1 MAPNF
6 SQAIFLY
13 KILILE
19 LYLYLPIVNSQNI
32 LYMAYQAIINS
43 PLGKIHLEGTEKGV
57 SRISFRQ
64 EDTESESVTIPDC
77 LKECAAQLSDYFDG
91 TLREFDLKL
100 DFSDAPSFHQEVW
113 KMVRLIPYGRTRSYA
128 DIAEILNHNFAFRAV
143 GRANGMNPL
152 PIVIPCHR
160 VVGKDGNLTG
170 YAYGLEM
177 KRWLL
182 AHESPGMYMK
192 QGDLVEVLQA
202 H

>member
-1 MAPNF
+1 
-6 SQAIFLY
+6 
-13 KILILE
+13 
-19 LYLYLPIVNSQNI
+19 
-32 LYMAYQAIINS
+32 MAYQAIIDS
-43 PLGKIHLEGTEKGV
+43 PLGKIHIAGSEKGIT
-57 SRISFRQ
+57 RISFWK
-64 EDTESESVTIPDC
+64 EDTEGVVTDIPAC
-77 LKECAAQLSDYFDG
+77 LNECAAQLSEYFDG
-91 TLREFDLKL
+91 TRKEFDLKL
-100 DFSDAPSFHQEVW
+100 DFGDAPSFHQEVW

-128 DIAEILNHNFAFRAV
+128 DIAEVLEHNFAFRAV

-182 AHESPGMYMK
+182 SHESPGQYMK
-192 QGDLVEVLQA
+192 QGDLVDVLQA